1 MVTVRRKGARQRERE
16 TGRGSWAPVTARRR
30 CTHPTTRNHGKSLSR
45 IWFLGLIERER
56 ERETSHSPA
65 CIYVPTYLVRAASP
79 PSHASRDS
87 RNPPDRPRIPVRK
100 ICRNSSE
107 RNPPSILDRGF
118 GRRFYFFHSVFRKG
132 KVGRLDDLERTTDV
146 WGLEEVLDMVE
157 VGGWSRKKKGN
168 IVWEDWINQREKEA
182 GLVTRMSWYIKEL
195 VLWFEVRRLI
205 RFVSGR

>member
-45 IWFLGLIERER
+45 IWFLGLIER

-107 RNPPSILDRGF
+107 RNPPSIHPRP
-118 GRRFYFFHSVFRKG
+118 RFRPPFLFFSQCFS
-132 KVGRLDDLERTTDV
+132 ER
-146 WGLEEVLDMVE
+146 E
-157 VGGWSRKKKGN
+157 GWTIG
-168 IVWEDWINQREKEA
+168 
-182 GLVTRMSWYIKEL
+182 
-195 VLWFEVRRLI
+195 
-205 RFVSGR
+205 